1 MASDPALCLPWDPPA
16 AAGPAPADAEAA
28 EAALVERARREP
40 QAFAELY
47 RMHYSAVGRYLFRRT
62 GDAHATEDLLS
73 EVFLAAL
80 RGIGGF
86 RSRGIPFR
94 YWLLRI
100 ATNAANREAARRGP
114 ELRPLES
121 AAGAAAAPD
130 PILGNPHLDD
140 RQRAVLSAL
149 RTLGAK
155 HQSVPFVALPPRAE
169 DRGDRA
175 GPGLPPGHREIAAR
189 PRPRR
194 PRHPNPNPQLLS
206 HPMEDPIRDFLNPLQ
221 SLDWNRPNTNNLWRN
236 GS

>member
-155 HQSVPFVALPPRAE
+155 HQSVLSLHYLQE
-169 DRGDRA
+169 
-175 GPGLPPGHREIAAR
+175 LKIEEIALVLGCRPGTVKSRLAR
-189 PRPRR
+189 ARAVLAAR
-194 PRHPNPNPQLLS
+194 
-206 HPMEDPIRDFLNPLQ
+206 IRTHK
-221 SLDWNRPNTNNLWRN
+221 S
-236 GS
+236 